1 MQFNA
6 HQDTAQSKFSQEYW
20 GTICPALALTWFMS
34 TIIQQRKPPR
44 WLIPPSPRTR
54 RNLLNRQCWVRAWR
68 KPSFCHPRRSDCNWS
83 GPANQPRWE
92 KQIGTPSWFFVT
104 WNINLGL
111 TLKPK
116 HFYRFAWF
124 TFIRLSQEVLWL
136 GLLHDWIP
144 SVSEENWHQNQQMDT
159 ICQSLVNFWRPTVTK
174 RDFSPPSREFTCCYL
189 IFLFIFILVHLS
201 SF

>member
-1 MQFNA
+1 
-6 HQDTAQSKFSQEYW
+6 
-20 GTICPALALTWFMS
+20 MS

-92 KQIGTPSWFFVT
+92 KKLERPPVFFVT
-104 WNINLGL
+104 WHINLGL

-116 HFYRFAWF
+116 RFYRFAWF

-144 SVSEENWHQNQQMDT
+144 ICEWGKLTSKPANGHDLPEPGKLLKTNSDKKWLFAIRQQQN
-159 ICQSLVNFWRPTVTK
+159 CSRVVFSFFSL
-174 RDFSPPSREFTCCYL
+174 FSS
-189 IFLFIFILVHLS
+189 
-201 SF
+201 